1 MNCRFSRLKDQGDHM
16 TRTDMRVRA
25 GPEVPDA
32 QKHFRRQEV
41 FAVRSTGIA
50 YGWVFG
56 LLALSFSK
64 S

>member
-1 MNCRFSRLKDQGDHM
+1 M
-16 TRTDMRVRA
+16 TRPVMRVCA